1 VEMVNNPN
9 MLYTTNILRNSS
21 FSLIL
26 LVTLFYQ
33 KDESF
38 NDDKIIYKDRTDL
51 MENYQE
57 ESLKNRINIGVA
69 KERLMR
75 LQQSTSDIRQL

>member
-1 VEMVNNPN
+1 MIENN
-9 MLYTTNILRNSS
+9 TTNIVRNSC

-26 LVTLFYQ
+26 MVILFYQ

-38 NDDKIIYKDRTDL
+38 NDDKIGSMNRIDI
-51 MENYQE
+51 MENRQE
-57 ESLKNRINIGVA
+57 ESLKSRINIGIS
-69 KERLMR
+69 KQRLMR